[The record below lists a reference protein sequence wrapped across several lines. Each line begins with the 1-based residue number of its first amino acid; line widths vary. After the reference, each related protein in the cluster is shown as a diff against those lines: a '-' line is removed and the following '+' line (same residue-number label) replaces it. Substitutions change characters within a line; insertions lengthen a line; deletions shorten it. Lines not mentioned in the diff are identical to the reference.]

1 MRMFGVSFVCVKLS
15 SHCFLENWS
24 IALSKKTSLGGR
36 TMERKVIRVAL
47 TSLLIMVV
55 LVTTVFAQN
64 RSGTKNPSKTQ
75 DLNVYE
81 TMKLKTKN
89 DIDNIHSKIIITDKN
104 GKRVPYIV
112 NNNKKKEYLILPLYK
127 DGEEINMKINLNPKE
142 YTIEN
147 TDEIVHLNNRQN
159 LKHLSK
165 ALEQTYSSAPMAG
178 GFGVKLQVEEAQKGE
193 MVAKETVNSAD
204 AGGADF
210 STTNTQVKG
219 VDEAD
224 IIKTDG
230 ERIYSIF
237 EQKIRIVKA
246 KKGVLKEEK
255 SLEFS
260 EGLLPLELYV
270 SNKKLSVILSDYR
283 SDSKARTTVYVY
295 DLTKPESPK
304 KIRETTQDGTYITSR
319 KDGDTLRIVT
329 QTHMYYGQIEPM
341 IPVLRESMEGKKET
355 SSMIELDKIMIFP
368 GYQNRSIV
376 TISSFPADAK
386 TPAKQIA
393 YVGNAQTLYMS
404 KNTMAISYE
413 MYPWRPWVPLG
424 FDEPNP
430 EVEVVTEDT
439 AEGLKEKIS
448 MEVAVQPIV
457 EETGIKTVIKRFA
470 IKGSDISYVGENKIN
485 GTLINQFAMDEHRGV
500 LRVAYTNGMVGET
513 SVETFD
519 KSMNRLGILSGLA
532 KGERIYSV
540 RFMGDK
546 LYLVTFKQ
554 IDPFFV
560 IDMKNASTPK
570 VLGYL
575 KIPGYSS
582 YLHPVDDTH
591 ILGFG
596 YDVKVSGEN
605 VRNAGVKIS
614 MFDVREVTN
623 PKELSNVVLGKG
635 GSYTPL
641 EYDHKALMYHPD
653 KKYFGFPVSLTDE
666 IPRKDSYGGW
676 MEQRQVFEGAYLYQI
691 DKNYHLT
698 LKGMVTHNKETQKFE
713 HDYRNRIQR
722 LIYIGD
728 VVYSISENKI
738 MSTSEKDMKLIDVL
752 EWNRK

>member
-1 MRMFGVSFVCVKLS
+1 MK
-15 SHCFLENWS
+15 HK
-24 IALSKKTSLGGR
+24 A
-36 TMERKVIRVAL
+36 IRVVL

-64 RSGTKNPSKTQ
+64 KNGTKNPSNTQ

-81 TMKLKTKN
+81 TMKLTTKN

-127 DGEEINMKINLNPKE
+127 NREEINMKINLNPKE
-142 YTIEN
+142 YEIEN
-147 TDEIVHLNNRQN
+147 TGEIVHLNDKQN

-165 ALEQTYSSAPMAG
+165 ALEQTYSPAPMARDYG
-178 GFGVKLQVEEAQKGE
+178 PGVERQELQRGAMVTKEA
-193 MVAKETVNSAD
+193 VNSAD

-224 IIKTDG
+224 MIKTDG

-237 EQKIRIVKA
+237 EQKVRIVKA
-246 KKGVLKEEK
+246 TKGVLKEEK
-255 SLEFS
+255 SIEFP

-283 SDSKARTTVYVY
+283 GDSKARTAVYVY
-295 DLTKPESPK
+295 DLSKPASPK
-304 KIRETTQDGTYITSR
+304 KIRETTQDGAYITSR

-329 QTHMYYGQIEPM
+329 QTHMYSGQIEPM

-355 SSMIELDKIMIFP
+355 SSVIALNKIMIFP
-368 GYQNRSIV
+368 GYQSRSIV
-376 TISSFPADAK
+376 TISSFPTDSK

-393 YVGNAQTLYMS
+393 YVGDAQTLYMS
-404 KNTMAISYE
+404 KNTMAVSYE
-413 MYPWRPWVPLG
+413 VYPWHPWVPLG

-448 MEVAVQPIV
+448 TEVAVQPII
-457 EETGIKTVIKRFA
+457 EDTGIKTVIKRFD
-470 IKGSDISYVGENKIN
+470 IKGSNISYVGENKIS
-485 GTLINQFAMDEHRGV
+485 GTLINQFAMDEYRGV
-500 LRVAYTNGMVGET
+500 LRVAYTNGMIGET

-519 KSMNRLGILSGLA
+519 KSMNRLGALSGLA

-540 RFMGDK
+540 RFMGEK

-554 IDPFFV
+554 VDPFFV
-560 IDMKNASTPK
+560 IDMKNASAPN

-591 ILGFG
+591 VLGFG
-596 YDVKVSGEN
+596 HDVKVTGEN

-614 MFDVREVTN
+614 MFDVRDVAN

-653 KKYFGFPVSLTDE
+653 KKYFGFPVVLTDE

-676 MEQRQVFEGAYLYQI
+676 MEQRQVFDGAYLYQI
-691 DKNYHLT
+691 DQGHRLK
-698 LKGMVTHNKETQKFE
+698 LKGMVTHNKEDQRFE

-722 LIYIGD
+722 LLYIGD

-738 MSTSEKDMKLIDVL
+738 MSTNEKDMKLIDML
-752 EWNRK
+752 EWNQK